1 MTTPED
7 RAAHEGELGLRD
19 RKKVR
24 VRAALVEAAAALFL
38 ARGFDAVTVD
48 EIAAAA
54 DVSRRTFF
62 RYFPTKEAVVFARR
76 DEQLALFRERLG
88 ASGEAAPFDALRL
101 ALLSLADDYTAR
113 RTQILQERALTK
125 SAPALLAADLEVD
138 RAFEAIIAEHLVAHS
153 RRTVADRRR
162 ARMTAAAM
170 VGVVRVVLD
179 EWADRD
185 GDADLA
191 RLAHDAI
198 ELLEP
203 LAPRFR

>member
-1 MTTPED
+1 MTTHD
-7 RAAHEGELGLRD
+7 RAAPEIELGLRD

-24 VRAALVEAAAALFL
+24 VRAALVDAATALFL

-76 DEQLALFRERLG
+76 DEQLALFRERLA
-88 ASGEAAPFDALRL
+88 ASGDAAPFDALRG
-101 ALLSLADDYTAR
+101 ALLALADDYMAR
-113 RTQILQERALTK
+113 RTQILQERALTRA
-125 SAPALLAADLEVD
+125 APTLLAGDLEVD
-138 RAFEAIIAEHLVAHS
+138 RAFESIIAEHLVAHS
-153 RRTVADRRR
+153 RRTAADQRR

-170 VGVVRVVLD
+170 VGVVRVALD

-185 GDADLA
+185 GDVDLA
-191 RLAHDAI
+191 RLAQDAI
-198 ELLEP
+198 ELLTP
-203 LAPRFR
+203 IVPRFR